1 MSDITDL
8 LGGGPTPEPLKRGRG
23 RPTKAEAAAR
33 EAAAPPLKPLPHAL
47 LFRKP
52 VGVQFLADVVGKQP
66 KQIQK
71 RLEKCP
77 VEKWTFHQGKQTPQ
91 YDFLTAMAYLIPP
104 KGNIED
110 WFAQQ
115 NAASL
120 PPYVNKMW
128 WDSAN
133 QRNRVMLQSNDL
145 WHSDDVMLV
154 FGRVAMAIRQEAKMW
169 IEDLPERELLS
180 NKQYGALVDA
190 VNRMVEDI
198 RKTLVEM
205 PRETLSMTAQIID
218 ELEAGKVIPDDESR
232 PEADEG

>member
-8 LGGGPTPEPLKRGRG
+8 LGNEPPKPRRG
-23 RPTKAEAAAR
+23 RPTNAEVAARDAAA
-33 EAAAPPLKPLPHAL
+33 APLKPLPHAL

-104 KGNIED
+104 RGNIED

-169 IEDLPERELLS
+169 IEDLPERELLGD
-180 NKQYGALVDA
+180 KQYGALVDA

-205 PRETLSMTAQIID
+205 PRETLSMTTQIID
-218 ELEAGKVIPDDESR
+218 ELEAGKVIPDDEAR